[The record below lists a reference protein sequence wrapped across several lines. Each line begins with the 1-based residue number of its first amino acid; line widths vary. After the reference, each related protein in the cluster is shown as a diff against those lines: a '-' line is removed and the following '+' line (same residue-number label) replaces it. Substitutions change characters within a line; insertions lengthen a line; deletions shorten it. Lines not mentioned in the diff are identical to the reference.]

1 MERITALLSR
11 WGRQGNSSPWW
22 RSEIFWLAFAALIMP
37 GGSLL
42 LLLPLARMI
51 RDKMQPARVR
61 VRVRDITH
69 R

>member
-1 MERITALLSR
+1 MERIAALLSR
-11 WGRQGNSSPWW
+11 WGRRGNSSPWW
-22 RSEIFWLAFAALIMP
+22 RGEIFWLALAALIMP

-51 RDKMQPARVR
+51 RDKMQPARVQ